1 MAIEIV
7 AVKREKSGSA
17 AARRMRS
24 AGRLPGVIYNRTGTV
39 HQVELELHGF
49 EMMLRH
55 HASENL
61 IVDVQLDGAPL
72 GKALLKDVQHDP
84 ITGHVLHVDFLE
96 ISMTEKLRVS
106 IPVELTG
113 EATGVLEQGGILE
126 HVLREIE
133 VECLPSD
140 LVEVFKV
147 PVNALKLNES
157 LLVRDLNLGSAYT
170 VLTSGALAVALVTEP
185 KEEEAPAEAAAVAG
199 AATEPE
205 VIRKGK
211 EEEGEG
217 GAAEEPAKGGGK
229 EKAAAGGG
237 KEKAA
242 GGGKEKSG
250 GKDKGG

>member
-17 AARRMRS
+17 AARRMRV

-39 HQVELELHGF
+39 HQVELHL
-49 EMMLRH
+49 H

-72 GKALLKDVQHDP
+72 GKALLKDVQHHP

-96 ISMTEKLRVS
+96 ISMTEKLRLS
-106 IPVELTG
+106 IPVELVG
-113 EATGVLEQGGILE
+113 ESTGVLDQGGILE

-133 VECLPSD
+133 VECLPGD

-147 PVNALKLNES
+147 PVTALKLNES
-157 LLVRDLNLGSAYT
+157 LLVRDLNLGAAYT

-185 KEEEAPAEAAAVAG
+185 KEEEAPAEAAAAAG
-199 AATEPE
+199 AAAEPE

-211 EEEGEG
+211 EDAEG
-217 GAAEEPAKGGGK
+217 AEEPAKGGGK
-229 EKAAAGGG
+229 EKAPAAGG